1 MLCYKNVTK
10 TFNKPA
16 EISTFEIIFTLLNL
30 FMKSHYKTILKLF
43 SFVILIIAC
52 TLASPASAAKRYY
65 YQIKIYHYKTQAQE
79 GRIERYLEQAY
90 VQALHRAGIK
100 NVGVFKPVKQD
111 TADMRIYV
119 FTPFTSLDKL
129 TGIDKKLQTDTK
141 YLTDG
146 EDYINADFKD
156 APYTRIET
164 LILQAFPGMPSP
176 AVPNLTGNKADR
188 VYELRSYESA
198 TEKYNFN
205 KVRMFND
212 GDEVGLFKRLGFNA
226 VFYSEVIAGTHMP
239 NLMYM
244 TTFNNKQDR
253 DAHWDTFGKDAYWK
267 TLSAKAEYQ
276 NNVSHVDIVFLYP
289 AAYSDF

>member
-1 MLCYKNVTK
+1 
-10 TFNKPA
+10 
-16 EISTFEIIFTLLNL
+16 
-30 FMKSHYKTILKLF
+30 MKSLYQTRYSLFALILFFMLGL
-43 SFVILIIAC
+43 S
-52 TLASPASAAKRYY
+52 ASSAMAAKRSY
-65 YQIKIYHYKTQAQE
+65 YQLKIYHYKTAAQE

-90 VQALHRAGIK
+90 VPALHRAGIK

-119 FTPFTSLDKL
+119 FIPFATFDKL
-129 TGIDKKLQTDTK
+129 VNMGKKLQGDTE
-141 YLTDG
+141 YLTNGD
-146 EDYINADFKD
+146 DYINADYKD

-164 LILQAFPGMPSP
+164 IVLQAFPGMPSP
-176 AVPNLTGNKADR
+176 AVPNLTGAKADR

-205 KVRMFND
+205 KVRMFNV

-226 VFYSEVIAGTHMP
+226 VFYSEVIAGSRMP

-244 TTFNNKQDR
+244 TTFNNKADR
-253 DAHWDTFGKDAYWK
+253 DKHWEAFNNDAYWK
-267 TLSAKAEYQ
+267 SLVAKPEYQ
-276 NNVSHVDIVFLYP
+276 NNVSHADIIFLYP

>member
-1 MLCYKNVTK
+1 M
-10 TFNKPA
+10 
-16 EISTFEIIFTLLNL
+16 SRFEIIFTHLNL
-30 FMKSHYKTILKLF
+30 FMKSHYKTILNLF
-43 SFVILIIAC
+43 SFVILIIGC

-100 NVGVFKPVKQD
+100 KVGVFKPIEQD

-129 TGIDKKLQTDTK
+129 TGIDKKLQADTK

-164 LILQAFPGMPSP
+164 LILRAFPGMPAP
-176 AVPNLTGNKADR
+176 AVPSLTGNKADR

-212 GDEVGLFKRLGFNA
+212 GDEVGLFKRLDFNA
-226 VFYSEVIAGTHMP
+226 VFYSEVIAGAHMP

-267 TLSAKAEYQ
+267 ALSAKAEYQ
-276 NNVSHVDIVFLYP
+276 HNVSHVDIVFLYP